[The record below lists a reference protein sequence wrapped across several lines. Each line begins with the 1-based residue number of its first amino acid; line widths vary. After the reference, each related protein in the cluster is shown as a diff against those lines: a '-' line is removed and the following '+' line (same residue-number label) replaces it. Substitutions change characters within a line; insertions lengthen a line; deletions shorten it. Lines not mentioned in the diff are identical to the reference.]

1 MFLDYFFYLKE
12 ILPVSITEFMTLL
25 EALDKGLINNMV
37 DFYYIS
43 RSILCKNEHHFDIYD
58 IAFANYFKDA
68 GLEFPEDIKQ
78 EIWEWLQT
86 NLSIFRIPGSLKEFF
101 ETTSLEELERQ
112 FRQLLSEQNEEHNF
126 GNRWIGTQ

>member
-25 EALDKGLINNMV
+25 EALDKGLINNVV
-37 DFYYIS
+37 DFYYVS
-43 RSILCKNEHHFDIYD
+43 RSILCKNEHHFDMYD

-68 GLEFPEDIKQ
+68 GLDFPEDIKQ

-86 NLSIFRIPGSLKEFF
+86 NASILRLPGSLK
-101 ETTSLEELERQ
+101 
-112 FRQLLSEQNEEHNF
+112 
-126 GNRWIGTQ
+126 